1 MVKLGKCDDSNLDV
15 TRSSSLP
22 TLLISIV
29 RNIVKSDVKVPEVLS
44 DLVENISLLCKNS
57 FNKQVGIEPIFM
69 KGFIPLLLNLI
80 KDTHEGLRLSTLKA
94 LGTFSSLAAI
104 IPLRMQPYF
113 KEIDNIGVIA
123 DVCSILKTMQN
134 SNITALHMV
143 AVQVISTLV
152 SPVYGDF
159 YSFPWKRGPHD
170 NILEYTEASNTF
182 ESVRESIFNQLK
194 EFDFVGKTIAVFQ
207 KEDET
212 KYVEVKCCVLRLY
225 IQLLRTFDNKT
236 S

>member
-1 MVKLGKCDDSNLDV
+1 
-15 TRSSSLP
+15 
-22 TLLISIV
+22 
-29 RNIVKSDVKVPEVLS
+29 
-44 DLVENISLLCKNS
+44 
-57 FNKQVGIEPIFM
+57 
-69 KGFIPLLLNLI
+69 
-80 KDTHEGLRLSTLKA
+80 
-94 LGTFSSLAAI
+94 
-104 IPLRMQPYF
+104 
-113 KEIDNIGVIA
+113 
-123 DVCSILKTMQN
+123 
-134 SNITALHMV
+134 MV

-170 NILEYTEASNTF
+170 NILEYTEASATF

-207 KEDET
+207 KEDEA
-212 KYVEVKCCVLRLY
+212 KHAEVKCCVLRLY